1 MKLFKK
7 SFYTDIFQLLR
18 NTFTEFSKDNA
29 MKMSASLAYYTI
41 FSIAPLLLIV
51 IWLVGF
57 FYGQILAGEHD
68 AQSKVFEEFTAI
80 FGPSTAAQIQQIIQ
94 NIGLSNKSG
103 IGIAVGVGT
112 LVLGSTTIFTEIQD
126 SLNRI
131 WGVRPKPKKGWL
143 KMLLNRAISFSMVL
157 GLGFLLIVS
166 LIANGIIVA
175 LSSQITRF
183 FPEISVYLV
192 EWVNIGLTF
201 LVITSLFGFIFR
213 FLPDA
218 RMRFRD
224 VAGGAIFTAAL
235 FMLGRYL
242 ISLYMQY
249 SAPASAY
256 GAAGAIIILL
266 LWVYYSAAILYFGA
280 EFTKVYALR
289 YGRGVWPSSYAVKV
303 VMKEEEVE
311 NEPLE
316 LPSRQP
322 TGQNKE
328 S

>member
-1 MKLFKK
+1 MKYKLFKK
-7 SFYTDIFQLLR
+7 SFYKEVFGLLGD
-18 NTFTEFSKDNA
+18 TFSEFSKDSA

-57 FYGQILAGEHD
+57 FYGEILVSEHD
-68 AQSKVFEEFTAI
+68 ASAEVFREFANI
-80 FGPSTAAQIQQIIQ
+80 FGPETATQIQQIIQ
-94 NIGLSNKSG
+94 NIRLSDKSG
-103 IGIAVGVGT
+103 MGIAIGIGT
-112 LVLGSTTIFTEIQD
+112 LVVGSTTIFIEIQD

-143 KMLLNRAISFSMVL
+143 KMLLNRAVSFSMVL

-183 FPEISVYLV
+183 LPDISVILV
-192 EWVNIGLTF
+192 EWINMGLTF
-201 LVITSLFGFIFR
+201 LVITSLFAFIFR

-218 RMRFRD
+218 RMRFND
-224 VAGGAIFTAAL
+224 VAGGAIFTSAL

-242 ISLYMQY
+242 IAIYMKY

-256 GAAGAIIILL
+256 GAAGAIIVLL
-266 LWVYYSAAILYFGA
+266 LWIYYSAAILYFGA

-303 VMKEEEVE
+303 ITQEQEVVG
-311 NEPLE
+311 EPI
-316 LPSRQP
+316 
-322 TGQNKE
+322 KK
-328 S
+328 

>member
-7 SFYTDIFQLLR
+7 SFYTDIFKLLSD
-18 NTFTEFSKDNA
+18 TFSEFSNDKA
-29 MKMSASLAYYTI
+29 MKMAASLAYYTI

-57 FYGQILAGEHD
+57 LYGDVLSGEQD
-68 AQSKVFEEFTAI
+68 AQTEVFEEFGEL
-80 FGPSTAAQIQQIIQ
+80 FGPETAAQIGQIIQ
-94 NIGLSNKSG
+94 NINLSNKSG
-103 IGIAVGVGT
+103 IGIAVGIGT
-112 LVLGSTTIFTEIQD
+112 LVLGSTTIFIEIQD

-143 KMLLNRAISFSMVL
+143 KLLLNRAISLSMVL

-166 LIANGIIVA
+166 LIANGLIVA
-175 LSSQITRF
+175 LSSQITHY
-183 FPEISVYLV
+183 FPDISVYVV
-192 EWVNIGLTF
+192 EWVNVGLTF
-201 LVITSLFGFIFR
+201 LVITSLFAFIFR

-218 RMRFRD
+218 RMRFKD

-242 ISLYMQY
+242 IALYMQY

-256 GAAGAIIILL
+256 GAAGAIIVLL

-289 YGRGVWPSSYAVKV
+289 YGKGVWPSSYAVKV
-303 VMKEEEVE
+303 VTTEEEVV
-311 NEPLE
+311 NEPIDLAVD
-316 LPSRQP
+316 
-322 TGQNKE
+322 QNKE

>member
-1 MKLFKK
+1 MKFF
-7 SFYTDIFQLLR
+7 SAQFYKDIFHLLR
-18 NTFTEFSKDNA
+18 DTVSEFFKDKA

-57 FYGQILAGEHD
+57 FYGELLAGQQD
-68 AQSKVFEEFTAI
+68 AQTEVFDEFANI
-80 FGPSTAAQIQQIIQ
+80 FGPEIAAQIQQIIQ
-94 NIGLSNKSG
+94 NISVSNKSG
-103 IGIAVGVGT
+103 LGIAVGIGT
-112 LVLGSTTIFTEIQD
+112 LVVGSTTIFIEIQD

-143 KMLLNRAISFSMVL
+143 KMLLDRVLSFSMVL

-166 LIANGIIVA
+166 LIANGIVVS
-175 LSSQITRF
+175 LSSYITGY
-183 FPEISVYLV
+183 FPDISVFVV
-192 EWVNIGLTF
+192 EWVNVGVTF
-201 LVITSLFGFIFR
+201 LVTTSLFAFIFH

-224 VAGGAIFTAAL
+224 VAGGALFTAAL

-242 ISLYMQY
+242 IALYMQF

-256 GAAGAIIILL
+256 GAAGAIIVLL
-266 LWVYYSAAILYFGA
+266 LWIYYSAAILYFGA
-280 EFTKVYALR
+280 EFTKVYALK
-289 YGRGVWPSSYAVKV
+289 YGKGVWPSSYAVKV
-303 VMKEEEVE
+303 IITEEEVE
-311 NEPLE
+311 NEPI
-316 LPSRQP
+316 RI
-322 TGQNKE
+322 TDHQNNE

>member
-1 MKLFKK
+1 MKVLKK
-7 SFYTDIFQLLR
+7 SFYKDIFQLLS
-18 NTFTEFSKDNA
+18 NTFSEFSKDNA

-57 FYGQILAGEHD
+57 FYGEILASEQD
-68 AQSKVFEEFTAI
+68 AQSEVFEEFANI
-80 FGPSTAAQIQQIIQ
+80 FGPATAAQIQQIIQ
-94 NIGLSNKSG
+94 NISLSNKSG
-103 IGIAVGVGT
+103 IGIAVGIGT

-166 LIANGIIVA
+166 LIANGVIVA

-183 FPEISVYLV
+183 FPEISVYVV

-201 LVITSLFGFIFR
+201 IVITSLFAFIFR

-218 RMRFRD
+218 RMRLRD

-289 YGRGVWPSSYAVKV
+289 YGKGVWPSSYAVKV
-303 VMKEEEVE
+303 VLKEEEVE
-311 NEPLE
+311 DEPIE
-316 LPSRQP
+316 LS
-322 TGQNKE
+322 TDQNKE

>member
-1 MKLFKK
+1 MRLFRAQ
-7 SFYTDIFQLLR
+7 FYKDIFNVLGD
-18 NTFTEFSKDNA
+18 TAAEFSKDKA

-57 FYGQILAGEHD
+57 FYGELLSGPGD
-68 AQSKVFEEFTAI
+68 AKTQVFDEFANI
-80 FGPSTAAQIQQIIQ
+80 FGPDTAAQIQQVIQ
-94 NIGLSNKSG
+94 NISVSNKSG
-103 IGIAVGVGT
+103 LGIAIGIGT
-112 LVLGSTTIFTEIQD
+112 LVIGSTTIFVEIQD

-143 KMLLNRAISFSMVL
+143 KMLLNRAVSFSMVL

-166 LIANGIIVA
+166 LIANGVVMA
-175 LSSQITRF
+175 LSSQITNY
-183 FPEISVYLV
+183 FPDISVIVV
-192 EWVNIGLTF
+192 EWVNIGLT
-201 LVITSLFGFIFR
+201 LVVITSLFAFIFR

-224 VAGGAIFTAAL
+224 VVGGALFTAAL

-242 ISLYMQY
+242 IALYMQF
-249 SAPASAY
+249 SAPASVY
-256 GAAGAIIILL
+256 GAAGAIIVLL

-289 YGRGVWPSSYAVKV
+289 YGKGVWPSSYAVKV
-303 VMKEEEVE
+303 ILTEEEVE
-311 NEPLE
+311 DEPIDMADH
-316 LPSRQP
+316 
-322 TGQNKE
+322 QNKE

>member
-1 MKLFKK
+1 MRLFKK
-7 SFYTDIFQLLR
+7 SFYKDIFQLLS
-18 NTFTEFSKDNA
+18 NTFSEFSNDNA

-68 AQSKVFEEFTAI
+68 AQSAVFEEFAAI
-80 FGPSTAAQIQQIIQ
+80 FGPATAAQIQQIIQ

-103 IGIAVGVGT
+103 IGIAVGIGT
-112 LVLGSTTIFTEIQD
+112 LILGSTTIFTEIQD

-201 LVITSLFGFIFR
+201 IVITSLFAFIFR

-311 NEPLE
+311 DEPLE
-316 LPSRQP
+316 LPSRP
-322 TGQNKE
+322 NTDQNKE

>member
-1 MKLFKK
+1 MKLFHAR
-7 SFYTDIFQLLR
+7 FYKDIITLLGD
-18 NTFTEFSKDNA
+18 TIAAFSNDKA

-57 FYGQILAGEHD
+57 FYGELLAGPQD
-68 AQSKVFEEFTAI
+68 AQAEVFNEFANI
-80 FGPSTAAQIQQIIQ
+80 FGPETATQIQQIIT
-94 NIGLSNKSG
+94 NISVSDKSG
-103 IGIAVGVGT
+103 LGIAIGVGT
-112 LVLGSTTIFTEIQD
+112 LVVGSTTIFVEIQD

-143 KMLLNRAISFSMVL
+143 KMLIDRALSLSMVL

-166 LIANGIIVA
+166 LIANGIVVA
-175 LSSQITRF
+175 LSSQITKY
-183 FPEISVYLV
+183 FPDISVLLV
-192 EWVNIGLTF
+192 QWVNVGLTF
-201 LVITSLFGFIFR
+201 IVITALFAFIFH

-224 VAGGAIFTAAL
+224 VVGGALFTAAL

-242 ISLYMQY
+242 IALYMQF
-249 SAPASAY
+249 SAPASVY
-256 GAAGAIIILL
+256 GAAGAIIVLL

-280 EFTKVYALR
+280 EFTKVYALK
-289 YGRGVWPSSYAVKV
+289 YGKGVWPSSYAVKV
-303 VMKEEEVE
+303 IMTEKEVDD
-311 NEPLE
+311 EPL
-316 LPSRQP
+316 RI
-322 TGQNKE
+322 TDHQNNE

>member
-1 MKLFKK
+1 MRLFKK
-7 SFYTDIFQLLR
+7 SFYKDIFQLLS
-18 NTFTEFSKDNA
+18 NTFSEFSNDNA

-68 AQSKVFEEFTAI
+68 AQSAVFEEFAAI
-80 FGPSTAAQIQQIIQ
+80 FGPATAAQIQQIIQ

-103 IGIAVGVGT
+103 IGIAVGIGT
-112 LVLGSTTIFTEIQD
+112 LILGSTTIFTEIQD

-201 LVITSLFGFIFR
+201 IVITSLFAFIFR

-311 NEPLE
+311 DEPLE
-316 LPSRQP
+316 LPSRP
-322 TGQNKE
+322 NTGQNKE

>member
-1 MKLFKK
+1 MKFFSMRFYKETFK
-7 SFYTDIFQLLR
+7 LLSD
-18 NTFTEFSKDNA
+18 TFSEFSKDSA

-57 FYGQILAGEHD
+57 FYGELLAGEQD
-68 AQSKVFEEFTAI
+68 AQTEVFEEFAHL
-80 FGPSTAAQIQQIIQ
+80 FGSDTAAQIQQIIK
-94 NIGLSNKSG
+94 NISVSNKSG
-103 IGIAVGVGT
+103 IGIAIGVGT
-112 LVLGSTTIFTEIQD
+112 LVVGSTTIFMEIQD

-143 KMLLNRAISFSMVL
+143 KMLLNRALSLSMVL

-166 LIANGIIVA
+166 LIANGIVVA
-175 LSSQITRF
+175 LSSQIMNY
-183 FPEISVYLV
+183 FPDISVIVV

-201 LVITSLFGFIFR
+201 IVITSLFAIIFR

-224 VAGGAIFTAAL
+224 VVGGAIFTAAL

-242 ISLYMQY
+242 IALYMQY

-256 GAAGAIIILL
+256 GAAGAIIVLL
-266 LWVYYSAAILYFGA
+266 LWIYYSAAILYFGA
-280 EFTKVYALR
+280 EFTKVYALK
-289 YGRGVWPSSYAVKV
+289 YGKGVWPSSYAVKV
-303 VMKEEEVE
+303 VLKEQEVE
-311 NEPLE
+311 GEPIR
-316 LPSRQP
+316 LPPS
-322 TGQNKE
+322 QNNL

>member
-7 SFYTDIFQLLR
+7 SFYKDVLSLLSD
-18 NTFTEFSKDNA
+18 TLSGFSNDKA
-29 MKMSASLAYYTI
+29 MKMAASLAYYTI

-57 FYGQILAGEHD
+57 FYGEVLAGEQD
-68 AQSKVFEEFTAI
+68 AQVTVFKEFAEI
-80 FGPSTAAQIQQIIQ
+80 FGPETATQIQQIIQ
-94 NIGLSNKSG
+94 NISLSNKSG
-103 IGIAVGVGT
+103 LGIAIGIGT
-112 LVLGSTTIFTEIQD
+112 LVIGSTTIFVEIQD
-126 SLNRI
+126 SLNQI

-143 KMLLNRAISFSMVL
+143 KMLLNRVISFSMVL
-157 GLGFLLIVS
+157 GMGFLLIVS

-175 LSSQITRF
+175 LSSQITRY
-183 FPEISVYLV
+183 FPDISVYLV
-192 EWVNIGLTF
+192 QWINVGLTF
-201 LVITSLFGFIFR
+201 VVITSLFAFIFR

-242 ISLYMQY
+242 IGLYMQY

-256 GAAGAIIILL
+256 GAAGAIIVLL

-280 EFTKVYALR
+280 EFTKCYALR

-303 VMKEEEVE
+303 VTREQEVAD
-311 NEPLE
+311 EPI
-316 LPSRQP
+316 
-322 TGQNKE
+322 KK
-328 S
+328 

>member
-1 MKLFKK
+1 MKFFSIQFYKEIFK
-7 SFYTDIFQLLR
+7 LLSD
-18 NTFTEFSKDNA
+18 TFSEFANDSA

-57 FYGQILAGEHD
+57 FYGELLAGEQD
-68 AQSKVFEEFTAI
+68 AQAEVFEEFANI
-80 FGPSTAAQIQQIIQ
+80 FGPDTAAQIQQIIK
-94 NIGLSNKSG
+94 NISVSNKSG
-103 IGIAVGVGT
+103 IGIAIGVGT
-112 LVLGSTTIFTEIQD
+112 LVVGSTTIFMEMQD

-143 KMLLNRAISFSMVL
+143 KMLLNRAVSLSMVL

-166 LIANGIIVA
+166 LIANGIVVA
-175 LSSQITRF
+175 LSSRITDY
-183 FPEISVYLV
+183 FPDLSVLVV

-201 LVITSLFGFIFR
+201 IVITSLFAFIFR

-224 VAGGAIFTAAL
+224 VVGGAIFTAAL

-242 ISLYMQY
+242 IALYMQY

-256 GAAGAIIILL
+256 GAAGAIIVLL
-266 LWVYYSAAILYFGA
+266 LWIYYSAAILYFGA
-280 EFTKVYALR
+280 EFTKVYALK

-303 VMKEEEVE
+303 VMREQEVE
-311 NEPLE
+311 GEPIRA
-316 LPSRQP
+316 PVK
-322 TGQNKE
+322 TT
-328 S
+328 

>member
-1 MKLFKK
+1 MKLFRPQ
-7 SFYTDIFQLLR
+7 FYKDIFKLLGDAAS
-18 NTFTEFSKDNA
+18 EFSKDNA

-57 FYGQILAGEHD
+57 FYGELLAGPQD
-68 AQSKVFEEFTAI
+68 AQAEVFDEFANI
-80 FGPSTAAQIQQIIQ
+80 FGPETAAQIQQIIT
-94 NIGLSNKSG
+94 NISVSSKSG
-103 IGIAVGVGT
+103 VGIAIGIGT
-112 LVLGSTTIFTEIQD
+112 LVVGSTTIFVEIQD

-143 KMLLNRAISFSMVL
+143 KMLLNRVLSLSMVL

-166 LIANGIIVA
+166 LIANGIVVA
-175 LSSQITRF
+175 LSSRITDY
-183 FPEISVYLV
+183 FPDISVLLV
-192 EWVNIGLTF
+192 EWINVGLTF
-201 LVITSLFGFIFR
+201 LVITSLFAFIFR

-218 RMRFRD
+218 RMLFRD
-224 VAGGAIFTAAL
+224 VAGGALFTAAL

-242 ISLYMQY
+242 IALYMQF

-256 GAAGAIIILL
+256 GAAGAIIVLL

-280 EFTKVYALR
+280 EFTKVYALK

-303 VMKEEEVE
+303 ITTEEEVE
-311 NEPLE
+311 NEPIHL
-316 LPSRQP
+316 SDS
-322 TGQNKE
+322 QNKE

>member
-1 MKLFKK
+1 MH
-7 SFYTDIFQLLR
+7 IFQARLYKDAFELLKGAV
-18 NTFTEFSKDNA
+18 TEFLNDKG

-57 FYGQILAGEHD
+57 FYGELLSGPQD
-68 AQSKVFEEFTAI
+68 AQNEVFAEFANI
-80 FGPSTAAQIQQIIQ
+80 FGPETAAQIHQIIQ
-94 NIGLSNKSG
+94 NISVSNKSG
-103 IGIAVGVGT
+103 LGIAIGIGT
-112 LVLGSTTIFTEIQD
+112 LLVGSTTIFVEMQD

-143 KMLLNRAISFSMVL
+143 KMLIDRALSLSMVL

-166 LIANGIIVA
+166 LIANGIVVA
-175 LSSQITRF
+175 LSSQLTNY
-183 FPEISVYLV
+183 FPDLSLFLV
-192 EWVNIGLTF
+192 QWINVALTF
-201 LVITSLFGFIFR
+201 IVITALFAFIFHV
-213 FLPDA
+213 LPDA

-224 VAGGAIFTAAL
+224 VLGGALFTAAL

-242 ISLYMQY
+242 IALYMQF

-256 GAAGAIIILL
+256 GAAGAIIVLL

-280 EFTKVYALR
+280 EFTKVYALK

-303 VMKEEEVE
+303 ILTEKEVE
-311 NEPLE
+311 SGPIRM
-316 LPSRQP
+316 PP
-322 TGQNKE
+322 QN
-328 S
+328 SDS